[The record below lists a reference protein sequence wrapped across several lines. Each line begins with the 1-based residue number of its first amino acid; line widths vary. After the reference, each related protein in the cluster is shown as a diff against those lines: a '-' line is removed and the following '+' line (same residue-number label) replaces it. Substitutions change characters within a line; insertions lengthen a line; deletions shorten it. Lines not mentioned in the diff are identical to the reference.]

1 MDHGPAT
8 TDELRAEIER
18 LRASLA
24 VDHRDAAGDL
34 SVVDQHPA
42 DSATDLHDRERTL
55 GRILDL
61 EERLRRMEMGADPD
75 DAPVP
80 APGDDADTTTPLDDP
95 GPTPQDLASIPMGT
109 APPIDDDADQEAD
122 LDAPGMVYR
131 EGRTEP
137 DVGED
142 DEDPVDRRY
151 RPD

>member
-1 MDHGPAT
+1 
-8 TDELRAEIER
+8 
-18 LRASLA
+18 
-24 VDHRDAAGDL
+24 
-34 SVVDQHPA
+34 
-42 DSATDLHDRERTL
+42 
-55 GRILDL
+55 
-61 EERLRRMEMGADPD
+61 
-75 DAPVP
+75 
-80 APGDDADTTTPLDDP
+80 
-95 GPTPQDLASIPMGT
+95 MGT